1 MNLTASCEEIR
12 RSIGLLFNDGDM
24 IELRALDATTPSF
37 RRPHTEFGYFTDH
50 EKLVTAAAELS
61 KNSSGVY
68 ITVNPIDPD
77 LLARAANRT
86 RSADRGDATK
96 DTDVIEQRWL
106 LIDIDPKRPT
116 KVSATDKEKQLA
128 LDKMKEIYSYLATEG
143 FPAPIVAD
151 SGNGIH
157 LMYRIKSPDK
167 VESSFI
173 SEFLNALGFMFD
185 SHGVNVD
192 SKVYNPARIWK
203 LYGTVAR
210 KGDHTADR
218 PHRLSRL
225 LVSPDK
231 PSIKGVSRAAMKR
244 VVARCP
250 SRPTGDADPVLSGD
264 RSRLDTWIHANE
276 LSVSGPIPW
285 KDMGRKW
292 VFDSCPWNSD
302 HTDRSAYIVQ
312 FNNGSVV
319 AGCHHSSCEG
329 HKKGW
334 ESLQEL
340 KSPLVAERTAR
351 TPVGRDQMLAST
363 AGRPALSDLGNAKR
377 LVNSF
382 GHLIRYIPTWGQW
395 IIYNGIRWKVDDD
408 GAISRLAALSVAEIF
423 EEAAAE
429 EEEVVAQRLFKHA
442 LRSESATALRNMV
455 NLCMSEE
462 GISIS
467 ERRLDNNPWLLNCL
481 NGTVNLL
488 TGDLNPHNRDDLLTK
503 LTSIEHKKDATCPT
517 WQKFLYR
524 VLGGNP
530 NLVSFI
536 QRYSGYTC
544 TGDVSEQV
552 LVLMHGTGSNGK
564 STFLKVL
571 QQLFGDYG
579 KQANMELLMSMKN
592 STSHPTGMARLV
604 GARFVAS
611 SEVERGAP
619 FAEAL
624 VKQMTGGDTIT
635 ARFMRKDF
643 FEFEPTHKLWIAAN
657 HRPIIKGNDIAIWRR
672 ILLIPFTVTIP
683 VEQQDKQLLSKL
695 AAEQAG
701 ILNWVLQGCLAWQ
714 KEGLSPPEDV
724 TAATSDYQEDMDL
737 LKDFF
742 DDWCEVGDEFKVTVK
757 ELYESYLDWCTV
769 YHENKPAGKRLF
781 GMMISERGFEKDRTG
796 SARYWKG
803 IRLKNNRS
811 NGDSKGQIISMDRW
825 S

>member
-1 MNLTASCEEIR
+1 MHLPASPEEIR
-12 RSIGLLFNDGDM
+12 RTVDLLFDPTDT
-24 IELRALDATTPSF
+24 IELRALDVSTPQY
-37 RRPHTEFGYFTDH
+37 RRPHTEFGYFTDRA
-50 EKLVTAAAELS
+50 KLVSAAAELS
-61 KNSSGVY
+61 NHASGVY
-68 ITVNPIDPD
+68 VTVNPVNPD
-77 LLARAANRT
+77 LLARAANRVKT
-86 RSADRGDATK
+86 ADRGDATK
-96 DTDVIEQRWL
+96 DPDIPEQKWL

-116 KVSATDKEKQLA
+116 KVSATDKEKQIGLE
-128 LDKMKEIYSYLATEG
+128 KMKEVYSYLRGEG
-143 FPAPIVAD
+143 FPKPIVAD

-157 LMYRIKSPDK
+157 LMYRIKTPEK
-167 VESSFI
+167 TPSSLI
-173 SEFLNALGFMFD
+173 SEFLNALAFMFD
-185 SHGVNVD
+185 SHQVNVD

-210 KGDHTADR
+210 KGDHTPER
-218 PHRLSRL
+218 PHRLARL
-225 LVSPDK
+225 LVAPDE
-231 PSIKGVSRAAMKR
+231 IGRVSVTQIKR
-244 VVARCP
+244 VVSRCP
-250 SRPTGDADPVLSGD
+250 SQPSGDVDPALSGD

-276 LSVSGPIPW
+276 LDVVGPIPW
-285 KDMGRKW
+285 KDTGRKW
-292 VFDSCPWNSD
+292 VFATCPWDHN

-319 AGCHHSSCEG
+319 AGCHHSDCEG
-329 HKKGW
+329 RRNGW
-334 ESLQEL
+334 ESLQGL
-340 KSPLVAERTAR
+340 YTPLSARRNTR

-363 AGRPALSDLGNAKR
+363 SERPALSDLGNAKR
-377 LVNSF
+377 LVNAF
-382 GHLIRYIPTWGQW
+382 GHIIRYIPTWGQW
-395 IIYNGIRWKVDDD
+395 IVYNGIRWKIDDD
-408 GAISRLAALSVAEIF
+408 GAISRLAALSVAGVF

-429 EEEVVAQRLFKHA
+429 EEEAVAQRLYKHA
-442 LRSESATALRNMV
+442 LKSESATALRNMV
-455 NLCMSEE
+455 NLAMSEA

-467 ERRLDNNPWLLNCL
+467 EKRLDNNPWLLNCL

-488 TGDLNPHNRDDLLTK
+488 TGDIKPHDRNDLLTK
-503 LTSIEHKKDATCPT
+503 LTSLEYDKDATCPT

-524 VLGGNP
+524 VMGGNA
-530 NLVSFI
+530 NLVGFL
-536 QRYSGYTC
+536 QRYAGYTC

-579 KQANMELLMSMKN
+579 RQANMELLMSMKN

-672 ILLIPFTVTIP
+672 ILLVPFTVTIP

-714 KEGLSPPEDV
+714 KDGLAPPVDV

-742 DDWCEVGDEFKVTVK
+742 DDWCETGEDFKITVK

-796 SARYWKG
+796 KARYWRG
-803 IRLKNNRS
+803 LRLRNNRG
-811 NGDSKGQIISMDRW
+811 NGDSKGQVISMDRW